1 MEYVIVY
8 KKEDLPFQNGYYYQ
22 FLQNRTL
29 TKIEHSHDFYELIF
43 LLRGNATQRV
53 DGEKISMCEGEVCIL
68 STRNAHYFE
77 SQSKDLS
84 VFSLSVEETIFQRL
98 QNAVGFIP
106 LYGQGFQAIDEDLR
120 NYIEKLPQVETST
133 RATWLNALLAHLFF
147 IFVQRD
153 YPQLDGIPAGLQR
166 AVTKLRET
174 ENLASGIPAFMALSG
189 YSRVH
194 LCRLTAKYYGKTPFE
209 ILQETRMQVAEEYLK
224 TTALSIEEIA
234 YKIGFSS
241 VSRFHS
247 LFKSRHG
254 VTPAQFRRNRISKV
268 FSI

>member
-1 MEYVIVY
+1 MEHVIVY
-8 KKEDLPFQNGYYYQ
+8 KKEDLPFQNGYFYQ
-22 FLQNRTL
+22 FVQNRAL
-29 TKIEHSHDFYELIF
+29 TKIEHSHDFYELAF
-43 LLRGNATQRV
+43 VLRGKAIQRV
-53 DGEKISMCEGEVCIL
+53 DGEKISMREGDVCIL

-84 VFSLSVEETIFQRL
+84 VFSLSVEATVFQRL
-98 QNAVGFIP
+98 QNSVGFIP
-106 LYGQGFQAIDEDLR
+106 LCGQSFQAIDENLR
-120 NYIEKLPQVETST
+120 NYIEKLPQIEAS
-133 RATWLNALLAHLFF
+133 RRETWLNALLAHLFF
-147 IFVQRD
+147 VFVQRD
-153 YPQLDGIPAGLQR
+153 YPQLDGIPTGLQH

-174 ENLASGIPAFMALSG
+174 EHLASGIPAFMALSG

-247 LFKSRHG
+247 LFKARHG
-254 VTPAQFRRNRISKV
+254 ITPAQFRRNSTSKV